1 MKCFAVLKA
10 ATRVR
15 MLSLGIDTQTQPQ
28 CTIVLP
34 LVHCRVNDTLFE
46 ISTEIRGLGMSTSL
60 LLLWKP
66 RSWF

>member
-1 MKCFAVLKA
+1 MFGSIKSYNICLNAVF
-10 ATRVR
+10 RHR
-15 MLSLGIDTQTQPQ
+15 HSL
-28 CTIVLP
+28 TIVLP
-34 LVHCRVNDTLFE
+34 LVCCAVDDTLFE